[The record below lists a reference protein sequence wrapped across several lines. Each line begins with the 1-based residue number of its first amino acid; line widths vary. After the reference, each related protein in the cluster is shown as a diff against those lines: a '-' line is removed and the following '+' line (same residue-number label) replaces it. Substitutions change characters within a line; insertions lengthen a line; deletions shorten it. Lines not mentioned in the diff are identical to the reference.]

1 MEWRDSRRLNMM
13 LFLVCPT
20 FWSSFLVLW
29 PSQVATEGHDEVL
42 CQGDKTID
50 TLFVMNSSGHEDDL
64 DMSDVNET
72 FTCLLYPTN
81 VVNCSWS
88 FLTLEKAT
96 QLSVF
101 ISICDIDTA
110 VQSLSHSPGERV
122 GSRSLTL
129 SPSRQQQHGRLFAIL
144 QFNMSLHDKWTVY
157 TYVYDKDTLE
167 LLSPP
172 PNIKATV
179 KDEGLLVTWG
189 VPQNQS
195 HQCFQYELDLGD
207 QEAPKRLR
215 AKGSYTELN
224 ADPTRSYRVRMRTK
238 KVETCSGSLQWS
250 EWSPTVVVKPS
261 VQSVQLNTLLI
272 VLISLGIPMI
282 LLAVLLLVRYQR
294 VFELLF
300 PPIPCPPPKYIHFL
314 EKDDASS
321 FFHPALSSKAE
332 EEITEVEEA
341 KENPGKT
348 F

>member
-1 MEWRDSRRLNMM
+1 
-13 LFLVCPT
+13 
-20 FWSSFLVLW
+20 
-29 PSQVATEGHDEVL
+29 
-42 CQGDKTID
+42 
-50 TLFVMNSSGHEDDL
+50 MNSSGHEDDL

-157 TYVYDKDTLE
+157 TYVYDKDTL
-167 LLSPP
+167 
-172 PNIKATV
+172 
-179 KDEGLLVTWG
+179 
-189 VPQNQS
+189 
-195 HQCFQYELDLGD
+195 
-207 QEAPKRLR
+207 
-215 AKGSYTELN
+215 
-224 ADPTRSYRVRMRTK
+224 
-238 KVETCSGSLQWS
+238 
-250 EWSPTVVVKPS
+250 VVKPS